1 MGILAPRLAALLAL
15 GCLTAAA
22 PAYGQ
27 TPAEEPEGGDEND
40 EKADPDEGGI
50 DIAKRKNRKWPES
63 TFADVRADDWFTLS
77 RPLLEI
83 DGYLRV
89 RSEMFHNF
97 GLGRADN
104 PAYDPLDA
112 DGTAPLWPR
121 PPDDSHANTAGRSRT
136 VQLCGAPTQLEP
148 CTSDLQAGAN
158 LRLRLEPTLSISDNV
173 KIHTQIDVLDNV
185 VLGSTPAGYANE
197 PRTTGYQVVPRGGYD
212 ALGAFS
218 ATQWAPQSGVTSTQ
232 DTIAVKRAWG
242 DYMSPLGRISFGRMP
257 NHWGVGMLFNAGDGY
272 DSDWQT
278 TVDRIMFTYAFP
290 DWGLYVSGAW
300 DFANE
305 GPTSSALHGETG
317 RLGDDSQLGAG
328 FYEQNGQRYDVMNSD
343 DLDQY
348 VVMIVRRMEEQ
359 QARRWL
365 AKGLPV
371 VDAGIYFAY
380 QRQSNSNESTD
391 PDHGAS
397 LTQAPSNVAEGL
409 VRRGY
414 EAAIGDLWLDLR
426 FYGFHAAV
434 EAALWYGTVE
444 NTLRAETDYENA
456 QAPLDDGWTIRQ
468 FGIAAETEYRAIE
481 NRLRLGFDFG
491 FASGD
496 SDVASIRPTPSG
508 SSASSMDRQLTLDRT
523 FSTFRF
529 HPDYRVD
536 LILFRNILTRV
547 TGAYYF
553 KPHVGYDFLR
563 DPDGH
568 RLGGGASV
576 IWSRASEP
584 VQAPGHAPDLGVE
597 VDLKLLY
604 QFSPGA
610 VVTDDVMQMG
620 GFYTALE
627 YGVLFPLDGLGY
639 LPGDQSAYQ
648 SATGQALEIGPA
660 QMLRWFLGV
669 MF

>member
-1 MGILAPRLAALLAL
+1 MALLASRRLATFVAL
-15 GCLTAAA
+15 GCLTVAV
-22 PAYGQ
+22 PARAQPAGDDA
-27 TPAEEPEGGDEND
+27 AEEPENADADDDE
-40 EKADPDEGGI
+40 ETDPDAGGI
-50 DIAKRKNRKWPES
+50 DIAKQKNRKWPES

-89 RSEMFHNF
+89 RTEMFHNF
-97 GLGRADN
+97 GLGRDDN
-104 PAYDPLDA
+104 PDYDPLA
-112 DGTAPLWPR
+112 PNGTAPLWPR
-121 PPDDSHANTAGRSRT
+121 PPHGATN
-136 VQLCGAPTQLEP
+136 LCGSDPASLEP
-148 CTSDLQAGAN
+148 CRSPTQAGAN

-173 KIHTQIDVLDNV
+173 KVHAQIDMLDNI
-185 VLGSTPAGYANE
+185 VLGSTPAGYANA
-197 PRTTGYQVVPRGGYD
+197 PTSTGYQVVARGGYD
-212 ALGAFS
+212 PLGALS
-218 ATQWAPQSGVTSTQ
+218 ATQWAPQSGVNSTT
-232 DTIAVKRAWG
+232 DSIAVKRVWG
-242 DYMSPLGRISFGRMP
+242 DYMSPIGRISFGRMP

-278 TVDRIMFTYAFP
+278 TVDRIMFTYAFA
-290 DWGLYVSGAW
+290 DWGLYISGAW

-305 GPTSSALHGETG
+305 GPTTSALHGETG
-317 RLGDDSQLGAG
+317 RLADDGELGAN
-328 FYEQNGQRYDVMNSD
+328 FYEQNGQRYDAMNSD

-371 VDAGIYFAY
+371 VDGGVYFAY
-380 QRQSNSNESTD
+380 QRQLLANESVT
-391 PDHGAS
+391 PDRSAS
-397 LTQAPSNVAEGL
+397 LTQSPSNLGQGL

-414 EAAIGDLWLDLR
+414 EAAIGDIWLDLR
-426 FYGFHAAV
+426 YRGFHAAV

-444 NTLRAETDYENA
+444 NTLRAESDYENVR
-456 QAPLDDGWTIRQ
+456 APLDDGWTIRQ

-491 FASGD
+491 YASGD

-508 SSASSMDRQLTLDRT
+508 SSASSADRQLTLDRT

-553 KPHVGYDFLR
+553 KPHLGYDFLR
-563 DPDGH
+563 DPEGH

-597 VDLKLLY
+597 LDFKLLY

-610 VVTDDVMQMG
+610 IVTDDVMKMG

-639 LPGDQSAYQ
+639 LPGEEAEYQ
-648 SATGQALEIGPA
+648 TATSRALDLGPA
-660 QMLRWFLGV
+660 HMLRWFLGV